1 VDLGCGV
8 GLDSMLLLAGPAQRG
23 RVVGVDLTREMCDR
37 FQENAGLCGHA
48 ASQFAVLEAS
58 VDAVGLPA
66 QLEAA
71 GLVEVGDVE
80 LVVSNGVFNL
90 CIDKRQAFLNAFVL
104 LKPGGVFLL
113 VDMVRELGLGTA
125 AGGDGTFTDWAD

>member
-8 GLDSMLLLAGPAQRG
+8 GLDSMLLLAGPFPTG
-23 RVVGVDLTREMCDR
+23 RVVGVDLTREMCIKA
-37 FQENAGLCGHA
+37 QENASLCGHA
-48 ASQFAVLEAS
+48 APRFAVLEAS

-71 GLVEVGDVE
+71 GLVEVGNAE

-90 CIDKRQAFLNAFVL
+90 CVDKRQAFLNAFAL

-113 VDMVRELGLGTA
+113 VDMVRELGFDAA
-125 AGGDGTFTDWAD
+125 AGGDGNFTDWAD

>member
-1 VDLGCGV
+1 
-8 GLDSMLLLAGPAQRG
+8 MLLLAGPFPTG
-23 RVVGVDLTREMCDR
+23 RVVGVDLTREMCIKA
-37 FQENAGLCGHA
+37 QENASLCGHA
-48 ASQFAVLEAS
+48 APRFAVLEAS

-71 GLVEVGDVE
+71 GLVEVGNAE

-90 CIDKRQAFLNAFVL
+90 CVDKRQAFLNAFAL

-113 VDMVRELGLGTA
+113 VDMVRELDFDAA
-125 AGGDGTFTDWAD
+125 AGGDGNFTDWAD

>member
-1 VDLGCGV
+1 
-8 GLDSMLLLAGPAQRG
+8 MLLLAGPFPAG
-23 RVVGVDLTREMCDR
+23 RVVGVDLTREMCLR
-37 FQENAGLCGHA
+37 FQENAGLCGLA
-48 ASQFAVLEAS
+48 APQFAVLEAS

-71 GLVEVGDVE
+71 GLVEVGDSE

-90 CIDKRQAFLNAFVL
+90 CVDKHQAFLNAFAL
-104 LKPGGVFLL
+104 LKPGGIFLL
-113 VDMVRELGLGTA
+113 VDMMRELGLGAA

>member
-1 VDLGCGV
+1 MGCGV
-8 GLDSMLLLAGPAQRG
+8 GLDSMLLLAGPFPAG
-23 RVVGVDLTREMCDR
+23 RVVGVDLTREMCLR
-37 FQENAGLCGHA
+37 FQENAGLCGLA
-48 ASQFAVLEAS
+48 APQFAVLEAS

-71 GLVEVGDVE
+71 GLVEVGDSE

-90 CIDKRQAFLNAFVL
+90 CVDKHQAFLNAFAL
-104 LKPGGVFLL
+104 LKPGGIFLL
-113 VDMVRELGLGTA
+113 VDMMRELGLGAA